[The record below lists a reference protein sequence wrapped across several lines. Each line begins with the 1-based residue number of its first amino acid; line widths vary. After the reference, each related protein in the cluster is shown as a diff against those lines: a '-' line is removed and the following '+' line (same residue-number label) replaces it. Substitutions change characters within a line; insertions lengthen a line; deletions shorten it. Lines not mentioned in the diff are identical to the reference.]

1 MDACGQREWRFSI
14 VRRRPRK
21 SIPRLIVYA
30 KVPRSGQVKTR
41 IAAEIGNGRAAEI
54 YRAMLSGFLARL
66 RGLRR
71 RWHMEIHFAPQDQES
86 LLVPEVPP
94 GIPRVPQANG
104 DLGARLTHSFAHA
117 FQAGRDPVVIVGT
130 DSPDLPVRFLQE
142 ALDQFATHDV
152 VVGPAKDGGYYL
164 VGLRA
169 PLAGLF
175 EGIPWSSPEVCQAT
189 LRRALELGKTC
200 YTTPEWSDVDTLQDL
215 EEFLARA
222 PEDVR
227 TGKIQNRIR
236 AAMQGAQRTTA
247 APPAAQPA
255 GS

>member
-1 MDACGQREWRFSI
+1 MKK
-14 VRRRPRK
+14 RRLK
-21 SIPRLIVYA
+21 SIPRLIIYA

-71 RWHMEIHFAPQDQES
+71 RWHMEIHFTPADQET

-94 GIPRVPQANG
+94 GVPRIAQVDG
-104 DLGARLTHSFAHA
+104 DLGARLKASFASA
-117 FQAGRDPVVIVGT
+117 FQAGRDPCVIVGT

-142 ALDQFATHDV
+142 ALDQLAAHDV
-152 VVGPAKDGGYYL
+152 VLGPARDGGYYL
-164 VGLRA
+164 IGLRA
-169 PLAGLF
+169 PLPGLF
-175 EGIPWSSPEVCQAT
+175 DGIPWSSSEVCQAT
-189 LRRALELGKTC
+189 LRKAQQLGKTC
-200 YTTPEWSDVDTLQDL
+200 YTIPEWSDVDTLKDL
-215 EEFLARA
+215 EDFLARA

-227 TGKIQNRIR
+227 TAKIQNRIKAAMAGLQR
-236 AAMQGAQRTTA
+236 AAGA
-247 APPAAQPA
+247 PAAQQA

>member
-1 MDACGQREWRFSI
+1 M
-14 VRRRPRK
+14 RRRRQK
-21 SIPRLIVYA
+21 SIPRLIIYA

-71 RWHMEIHFAPQDQES
+71 RWHMEIHFSPPDQES

-94 GIPRVPQANG
+94 GIPRVPQVDG
-104 DLGARLTHSFAHA
+104 DLGARFKASFGAA
-117 FQAGRDPVVIVGT
+117 FQAGRDPCVIVGT

-142 ALDQFATHDV
+142 ALDQLAAHDV

-164 VGLRA
+164 IGLRA
-169 PLAGLF
+169 PLPALF
-175 EGIPWSSPEVCQAT
+175 EGIPWSSPDVCQAT
-189 LRRALELGKTC
+189 LRKAQQLGKTC
-200 YTTPEWSDVDTLQDL
+200 YTTPEWSDVDTLKDL

-227 TGKIQNRIR
+227 TAKIQNRIR
-236 AAMQGAQRTTA
+236 AAMQGAKLQSA
-247 APPAAQPA
+247 AAPAAQQA

>member
-1 MDACGQREWRFSI
+1 MK
-14 VRRRPRK
+14 RRRQK
-21 SIPRLIVYA
+21 STPRLIIYA

-71 RWHMEIHFAPQDQES
+71 RWHVEIHFTPADQES

-94 GIPRVPQANG
+94 GIQRVAQVDG
-104 DLGARLTHSFAHA
+104 DLGERLKHSFATA
-117 FQAGRDPVVIVGT
+117 FTAGRDPVVIIGT

-142 ALDQFATHDV
+142 ALDQLASHDV

-164 VGLRA
+164 IGLRA
-169 PLAGLF
+169 PMPSLF
-175 EGIPWSSPEVCQAT
+175 DGITWSGPEVCKTTVQKVQQ
-189 LRRALELGKTC
+189 LGKTC
-200 YTTPEWSDVDTLQDL
+200 YTTPEWSDVDTLADL
-215 EEFLARA
+215 EEFIARP

-227 TGKIQNRIR
+227 TAKIQNRIR
-236 AAMQGAQRTTA
+236 AALQGAVRA
-247 APPAAQPA
+247 GAEAPARVT
-255 GS
+255 S

>member
-1 MDACGQREWRFSI
+1 MRKRHQ
-14 VRRRPRK
+14 K

-41 IAAEIGNGRAAEI
+41 IAGELGNGRAAEI

-71 RWHMEIHFAPQDQES
+71 RWHMEIHFTPPEQES

-94 GIPRVPQANG
+94 GIPRLPQADG
-104 DLGARLTHSFAHA
+104 DLGARLQHSFASA
-117 FQAGRDPVVIVGT
+117 FRAGRDPVVIVGT

-142 ALDQFATHDV
+142 ALDQLATHDA
-152 VVGPAKDGGYYL
+152 VVGPARDGGYYL
-164 VGLRA
+164 IGLRA
-169 PLAGLF
+169 PVPALF
-175 EGIPWSSPEVCQAT
+175 EGIPWSSPDVCQAT
-189 LRRALELGKTC
+189 LRKAQQLGKTC

-227 TGKIQNRIR
+227 TAKIQNRIR
-236 AAMQGAQRTTA
+236 AAMQGVQRATA
-247 APPAAQPA
+247 TPPAAQQT